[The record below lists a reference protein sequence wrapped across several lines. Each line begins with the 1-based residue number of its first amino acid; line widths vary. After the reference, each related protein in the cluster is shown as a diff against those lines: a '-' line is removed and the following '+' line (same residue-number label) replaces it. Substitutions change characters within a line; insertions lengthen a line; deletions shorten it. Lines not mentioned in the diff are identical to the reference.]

1 VRVPELLRPPPPPTW
16 RDRVDVAVNLL
27 RSASGPSAI
36 AAVAVVVAGAL
47 GFLLLHRA
55 SPPPELRLPSA
66 QEGPAATPTTGDVV
80 VHVAGAVVRPGVTRL
95 PGGGRVSDAVAAAG
109 GPAKEADLDQVNL
122 AARVS
127 DGDRIY
133 VPRHGEVL
141 PPIPSS
147 GGASTATKAGPIDLN
162 NATVEQL
169 DALPGVGPSTARAIV
184 EYRSRKGRFRSP
196 DDLLAVAGIG
206 PAKLASLKPLVR
218 T

>member
-1 VRVPELLRPPPPPTW
+1 
-16 RDRVDVAVNLL
+16 
-27 RSASGPSAI
+27 
-36 AAVAVVVAGAL
+36 
-47 GFLLLHRA
+47 
-55 SPPPELRLPSA
+55 
-66 QEGPAATPTTGDVV
+66 
-80 VHVAGAVVRPGVTRL
+80 
-95 PGGGRVSDAVAAAG
+95 
-109 GPAKEADLDQVNL
+109 
-122 AARVS
+122 
-127 DGDRIY
+127 
-133 VPRHGEVL
+133 VL
-141 PPIPSS
+141 PPILSS